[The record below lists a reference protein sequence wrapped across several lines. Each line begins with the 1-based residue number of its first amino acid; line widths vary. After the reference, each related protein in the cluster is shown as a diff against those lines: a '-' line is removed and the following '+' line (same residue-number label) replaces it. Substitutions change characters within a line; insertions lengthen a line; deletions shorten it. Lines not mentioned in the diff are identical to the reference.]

1 LRVGSIKN
9 KNKKSSQ
16 NHDQSVWA
24 CSSSAPN
31 TSAHSSQDQQNTEI
45 TSIIELNS
53 FAICIRDQL

>member
-24 CSSSAPN
+24 RSSSAPN
-31 TSAHSSQDQQNTEI
+31 TSTLTQLPGPAKH
-45 TSIIELNS
+45 
-53 FAICIRDQL
+53 RD